1 MEPKIEKL
9 IKRLETDEVGLS
21 YKFAVGDLSLL
32 EHKAVEPLA
41 EVLLKNPFKLA
52 RLGAADALGGMDRS
66 TFGVY
71 MDDLKEKSRLKD
83 VLVEALRAG
92 LSDKEKEVRDK
103 CADGLFTWLNSASP
117 GVREKTIKELV
128 SKYDELDRNTVIND
142 LRNADYFG
150 ISKGTK
156 KEVLDFL
163 VAVTED
169 KKLGHLA
176 KDAER
181 KIKESMER
189 KKVALK

>member
-1 MEPKIEKL
+1 MEEKIENL
-9 IKRLETDEVGLS
+9 IKRLETDKIDFS
-21 YKFAVGDLSLL
+21 YKFAIGDLSIM
-32 EHKAVEPLA
+32 EHRAVEPLA
-41 EVLLKNPFKLA
+41 DVLKNNPSKLA
-52 RLGAADALGGMDRS
+52 KLGAADALGGMDRD
-66 TFGVY
+66 TFGIY
-71 MDDLKEKSRLKD
+71 MDDFKEKSRLKD
-83 VLVEALRAG
+83 VLVGALAAG

-117 GVREKTIKELV
+117 QVREKAIKELV
-128 SKYDELDRNTVIND
+128 SKYDKLDRNWVIND
-142 LRNADYFG
+142 LRNADYSG
-150 ISKGTK
+150 ISKETK

-176 KDAER
+176 KDAEK